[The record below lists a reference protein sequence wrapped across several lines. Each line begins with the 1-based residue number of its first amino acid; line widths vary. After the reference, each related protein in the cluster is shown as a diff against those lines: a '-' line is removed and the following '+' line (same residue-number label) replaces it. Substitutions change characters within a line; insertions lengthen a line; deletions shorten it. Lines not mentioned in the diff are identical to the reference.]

1 MAKVSLKNNYEKFDQ
16 LLRRFKRACDNDK
29 IVLDARSREFFEKPT
44 TVRKKAKKSAIKRQ
58 QKKLEAT
65 EQPKRNY

>member
-16 LLRRFKRACDNDK
+16 LLRRFKKECDNDK
-29 IVLDARSREFFEKPT
+29 IVLESRSREFFEKPT
-44 TVRKKAKKSAIKRQ
+44 TKRKKAKKSAIKRE
-58 QKKLEAT
+58 QKKLAAS